1 MLVMSLADGYF
12 EACRE
17 FHREF
22 DSSLISSL
30 EGCFLLC

>member
-22 DSSLISSL
+22 DSEFDI
-30 EGCFLLC
+30 EP